1 MTGKKNALNNE
12 HCSRASLMPGTD
24 YSFELCVEPR
34 ARSFARL
41 LCIVDLYSNV
51 PPTWRVFF
59 TLDGCYEGAFLLH
72 TKNQLSSMAIQAFFK
87 SSQAD
92 PVCSFI
98 LLDLAT
104 QCSSSL
110 SQICFVFHPVSQN
123 KSFFECSLSCRLT
136 ALAFKYHTGMK
147 SAA

>member
-72 TKNQLSSMAIQAFFK
+72 TKNQLSSMAIQVFFFNLPK
-87 SSQAD
+87 LTQY
-92 PVCSFI
+92 V
-98 LLDLAT
+98 LLFFLIWPLNVPPLFDRFVLFFTLCHRIRAP
-104 QCSSSL
+104 L
-110 SQICFVFHPVSQN
+110 SAA
-123 KSFFECSLSCRLT
+123 CRLT